1 MKQSK
6 IEYLAGLGG
15 NDLLDED
22 LNPFECIHKTYC
34 KGHKFSMKCNY
45 LDSRERCQ
53 LNRFYNK
60 WGIVLLID
68 NILIK

>member
-15 NDLLDED
+15 NDLLDEA
-22 LNPFECIHKTYC
+22 LNTHQCTHRDYC

-45 LDSRERCQ
+45 LDTRKNWSCRGMD
-53 LNRFYNK
+53 YD
-60 WGIVLLID
+60 I
-68 NILIK
+68 